1 MRKGNVTIQT
11 KGNVTHTIANV
22 LFVPN
27 LKTNLLSVG
36 KLQEK

>member
-11 KGNVTHTIANV
+11 KGNATHTIANV